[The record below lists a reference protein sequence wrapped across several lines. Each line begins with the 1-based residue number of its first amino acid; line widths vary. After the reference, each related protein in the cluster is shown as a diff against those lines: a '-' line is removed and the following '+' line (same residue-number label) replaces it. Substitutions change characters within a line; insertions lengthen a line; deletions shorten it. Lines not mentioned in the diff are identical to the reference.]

1 MHLLFVIIEFAIIL
15 GLLVL
20 IHELGHFIVAKLCG
34 VRVETFSVGFGT
46 RIFGFRYGDTDYR
59 ISILPLGGYVK
70 MAGEL
75 GGDGAPIPSTLP
87 SGGGLIDRNTSLGD
101 LTSKPRWQRVFIALA
116 GPVSNFLLAFFLL
129 FLVAHYHHEVDQ
141 YLNNGPAVVDYV
153 PQGTPAANDG
163 LSAGDTITHF
173 NRVANPTWQQIF
185 EESDL
190 NLNRPLPIAF
200 THNGETHTSTLALT
214 VPANTDFGPD
224 DLMTAGLI
232 PRMDPGPINVLTVTA
247 NSPASRAGLQSG
259 DQFVSIN
266 GLHPHSVFALL
277 AFLKDNKGAP
287 DTIGILRNG
296 QPLNLN
302 ATPEKMETPG
312 SPDQYRLGFSYRP
325 PPADVEH
332 LPIGKALKQSFDDN
346 RNGSLL
352 VLRIVKGLFT
362 RHVSI
367 KQMSGPV
374 GIAQQI
380 DIATQMGIWPLV
392 NLVSLISLQLGILNL
407 LPFPLLDGGM
417 IFFLIV
423 ESIMRRDVNQQ
434 FKEVVYQVAFVCII
448 LFTFFILFNDI
459 TKLHLH

>member
-1 MHLLFVIIEFAIIL
+1 MHILLVVIEFAIVL
-15 GLLVL
+15 GFLVL

-34 VRVETFSVGFGT
+34 VRVETFSIGFGT
-46 RIFGFRYGDTDYR
+46 RLFGFRYGDTDYR
-59 ISILPLGGYVK
+59 ISILPIGGYVK
-70 MAGEL
+70 FAGEL
-75 GGDGAPIPSTLP
+75 GGDGSPLSGSDQPSTGAP
-87 SGGGLIDRNTSLGD
+87 DD
-101 LTSKPRWQRVFIALA
+101 LTSKPRWQRVLIALA
-116 GPVSNFLLAFFLL
+116 GPVSNFLVAFVLL

-141 YLNNGPAVVDYV
+141 YLNGPAVVDYV
-153 PQGTPAANDG
+153 PQGTPAASDG
-163 LSAGDTITHF
+163 LLAGDTITHF
-173 NRVANPTWQQIF
+173 NRVSNPTWQQIF
-185 EESDL
+185 EESAL
-190 NLNRPLPIAF
+190 NLNRPLPVTFI
-200 THNGETHTSTLALT
+200 HDGQTHTGTLTLT

-232 PRMDPGPINVLTVTA
+232 PRMDPGPINVLAVTA

-259 DQFVSIN
+259 DQVVSIN
-266 GLHPHSVFALL
+266 GLRPHSVYALL

-287 DTIGILRNG
+287 DTLGILRNG
-296 QPLNLN
+296 QPLNLV
-302 ATPEKMETPG
+302 AIPEKMETPG
-312 SPDQYRLGFSYRP
+312 SADQYRLGFSYRP

-332 LPIGKALKQSFDDN
+332 LPVGKALEQSFDDN